1 MCLQT
6 ISIVTNMNTNET
18 ITDPAGQRM
27 TKCLYHLQFYCI
39 VWDSGRYVSMN
50 STYYSLPSP
59 TELGTLTDFLA
70 ANVTLTWC
78 YKPQDQ
84 DDLYHT
90 SEHRYPGQSG
100 LLETQIPNNKDLFKT
115 FSRRSKETWLTL
127 RGMFLR

>member
-6 ISIVTNMNTNET
+6 ISIVTNMNTKET

-39 VWDSGRYVSMN
+39 VWDSGRYVSM
-50 STYYSLPSP
+50 SP

-70 ANVTLTWC
+70 ANVTPTWC

-90 SEHRYPGQSG
+90 S
-100 LLETQIPNNKDLFKT
+100 
-115 FSRRSKETWLTL
+115 
-127 RGMFLR
+127 

>member
-6 ISIVTNMNTNET
+6 ISIVTNMKTKET

-39 VWDSGRYVSMN
+39 VWDSGRYVSLN

-70 ANVTLTWC
+70 ANVTLAWC

-84 DDLYHT
+84 DDLYYT

-100 LLETQIPNNKDLFKT
+100 LLETQIPNK
-115 FSRRSKETWLTL
+115 
-127 RGMFLR
+127 